1 MVREHRLSPM
11 EFIYLIKEKPNS
23 NDAYNMKVYRYDKLA
38 ENKIVDYYTLSS
50 KGVTRYE
57 NNVPIEFVPLG
68 DWLKERDQFNMIKN
82 LSFFKKFRKW
92 KTLKKWVK
100 VLFKQRSTKIQEK
113 LNEKLYILDPIYQN
127 LLLTHKSLCY
137 DFERLR
143 FVDVGD

>member
-1 MVREHRLSPM
+1 MDKMIGPIDIRYENMNQSLKNGKKMFPSGKKKDLNSTETAENEDNLENGNGKPNEGLGMNSNVNDIDTFISMVREHRLAPM

-68 DWLKERDQFNMIKN
+68 DWLKERD
-82 LSFFKKFRKW
+82 
-92 KTLKKWVK
+92 
-100 VLFKQRSTKIQEK
+100 
-113 LNEKLYILDPIYQN
+113 
-127 LLLTHKSLCY
+127 
-137 DFERLR
+137 
-143 FVDVGD
+143 